1 MGSNATKGNPPV
13 KIETGKQHCEQIGY
27 FVVREEEG
35 SAEIEV
41 QDAPPLE
48 SREDAERW
56 IETHGIVGVDYWIC
70 APVTRFSLRRAG

>member
-1 MGSNATKGNPPV
+1 MS
-13 KIETGKQHCEQIGY
+13 KIEIGTQHNEQIGY

-35 SAEIEV
+35 TSEIQV

-56 IETHGIVGVDYWIC
+56 IEEHGIVGVDYWIC
-70 APVTRFSLRRAG
+70 APVTRMSLRRSA

>member
-1 MGSNATKGNPPV
+1 MSR
-13 KIETGKQHCEQIGY
+13 IETGKQHSEQIGY

-48 SREDAERW
+48 TREEAERW
-56 IETHGIVGVDYWIC
+56 IEEHGIVGVDYWIC
-70 APVTRFSLRRAG
+70 APVTRTSLRRR

>member
-1 MGSNATKGNPPV
+1 MPT
-13 KIETGKQHCEQIGY
+13 TGKKHSEHIGY

-48 SREDAERW
+48 TREAAEQW
-56 IETHGIVGVDYWIC
+56 IDEHGMPGVDYWIC
-70 APVTRFSLRRAG
+70 APVTRTSLQRK

>member
-1 MGSNATKGNPPV
+1 MP
-13 KIETGKQHCEQIGY
+13 ITGKLHSEHLGY

-48 SREDAERW
+48 TSEDAERW
-56 IETHGIVGVDYWIC
+56 IDEHGLPGVDYWVC
-70 APVTRFSLRRAG
+70 APVARMSQRRAAADEQQEA

>member
-1 MGSNATKGNPPV
+1 MNL
-13 KIETGKQHCEQIGY
+13 ITGKRHSEDIGY

-48 SREDAERW
+48 SREDAEAW
-56 IETHGIVGVDYWIC
+56 IAANGLPGVDYWIC
-70 APVTRFSLRRAG
+70 APVTRASLRAV